1 MSIHTSIKYIFITG
15 GVVSSLGK
23 GITAASIGQLL
34 ESRGIKI
41 ALMKLDPY
49 LNVDPGTMNPFQHGE
64 VYVTD
69 DGAETDLDLGH
80 YYRFTN
86 SPLSRA
92 SNATSGQIYDAV
104 IKRERKGDYLGKT
117 VQVIPHVT
125 DEIKARI
132 LAAAH
137 QETGTQV
144 VLVEIGGTIGD
155 IESLPFLEA
164 IRQFRYERPKDCI
177 NIHLTYVPFLK
188 AAGEVKTKPTQHSV
202 QALREIGIIPDMIL
216 CRCENPLPEEIK
228 EKISLFCHVPKEAV
242 IDEIDVAHTI
252 YEVPLELH
260 RQGLDTMI
268 CQNLGLKAGAPD
280 FSKWQKMV
288 AALISSEIRPK
299 EKIRVGIVGKY
310 MDHQDAYK
318 SVFEALQ
325 HGAIAA
331 GVDLEIRRFESD
343 RIVENG
349 SIEKVIGGCDGYLV
363 PGGFGERGWEG
374 KVLTAR
380 YCRTKKIPYFG
391 LCLGMQVMIVE
402 FARGVLGLSEAHS
415 TEVDP
420 NTPDPV
426 ISMLSEQRN
435 IENLGGTMRL
445 GAYPCEL
452 KKDSLALQAY
462 GKKIVWE
469 RHRHRYEF
477 NNRYKPEFEKQGML
491 FSGTL
496 EQGDLCEI
504 AEIPSHPWMLGVQFH
519 PEFKSKPL
527 DPHPLFRE
535 FVAAMIVSKKKGT
548 WEESRRLTLA

>member
-1 MSIHTSIKYIFITG
+1 MLIKYIFVTG

-23 GITAASIGQLL
+23 GLTAAAIGQLL
-34 ESRGIKI
+34 ESRGLKI
-41 ALMKLDPY
+41 ALLKLDPY

-80 YYRFTN
+80 YYRYTN

-92 SNATSGQIYDAV
+92 SNSTSGQIYESV

-125 DEIKARI
+125 DEIKTRI
-132 LAAAH
+132 LACGH
-137 QETGTQV
+137 QEKDIQV
-144 VLVEIGGTIGD
+144 VIVEIGGTVGD

-177 NIHLTYVPFLK
+177 NIHLTYVPYLK

-202 QALREIGIIPDMIL
+202 QGLREIGISPDLIL
-216 CRCENPLPEEIK
+216 CRCEDALTDEIK
-228 EKISLFCHVPKEAV
+228 AKISLFCNVPHDAV
-242 IDEIDVAHTI
+242 IDEKDVEHSI
-252 YEVPLELH
+252 YEVPLDLH
-260 RQGLDTMI
+260 RQGLDEMV
-268 CQNLGLKAGAPD
+268 CKMLDLKSTPPD
-280 FSKWQKMV
+280 LSRWEKMLHT
-288 AALISSEIRPK
+288 ALNPK
-299 EKIRVGIVGKY
+299 GKVVVGIVGKY

-318 SVFEALQ
+318 SVFEALE

-331 GVDLEIRRFESD
+331 GVELEIRKFESD

-349 SIEKVIGGCDGYLV
+349 SVDNAIAGCDGYVV

-380 YCRTKKIPYFG
+380 YCRENKIPYFG

-402 FARGVLGLSEAHS
+402 FARHVLGLTKAHS
-415 TEVDP
+415 TEVDR
-420 NTPDPV
+420 NTPEPV
-426 ISMLSEQRN
+426 ISMLTEQKKIQN
-435 IENLGGTMRL
+435 MGGTMRL
-445 GAYPCEL
+445 GAYPCEI
-452 KKDSLALQAY
+452 KKGTLAFDAY
-462 GKKIVWE
+462 GHSLIHE

-477 NNRYKPEFEKQGML
+477 NNEYKQAFEEKGMV
-491 FSGTL
+491 FSGKL
-496 EQGDLCEI
+496 QHGELCEI
-504 AEIPSHPWMLGVQFH
+504 SEIPSHPWMLGVQFH

-527 DPHPLFRE
+527 DPHPLFRD
-535 FVAAMIVSKKKGT
+535 FIKTLKDLSKRTMLKK
-548 WEESRRLTLA
+548 ELAQKTI

>member
-1 MSIHTSIKYIFITG
+1 MNIKYIFVTG

-23 GITAASIGQLL
+23 GLTAASIGQLL
-34 ESRGIKI
+34 ESRGVQI
-41 ALMKLDPY
+41 AMLKLDPY

-80 YYRFTN
+80 YYRYTH

-92 SNATSGQIYDAV
+92 SNATSGQIYDTV
-104 IKRERKGDYLGKT
+104 IKKERKGDYLGKT
-117 VQVIPHVT
+117 VQVVPHVT

-132 LAAAH
+132 LACANQQKGIEA
-137 QETGTQV
+137 V
-144 VLVEIGGTIGD
+144 IVEIGGTIGD

-216 CRCENPLPEEIK
+216 CRCEETLHEEIK
-228 EKISLFCHVPKEAV
+228 AKISLFCNVPQEAV
-242 IDEIDVAHTI
+242 MDEKDVARSI
-252 YEVPLELH
+252 YEVPLDLH
-260 RQGLDTMI
+260 RQGLDEKI
-268 CQNLGLKAGAPD
+268 CKMLGLKIGTAD
-280 FSKWQKMV
+280 LSRWEKMLHTV
-288 AALISSEIRPK
+288 LQPK
-299 EKIRVGIVGKY
+299 KKVVVGIVGKY

-331 GVDLEIRRFESD
+331 EVELEIRRFESD

-349 SIEKVIGGCDGYLV
+349 SVEKTIGGCDGYLV

-374 KVLTAR
+374 KILTAQ
-380 YCRTKKIPYFG
+380 YCRTKGIPYFG

-402 FARGVLGLSEAHS
+402 FARHVLKLEKAHS
-415 TEVDP
+415 TEVDK
-420 NTPDPV
+420 NTPHPV
-426 ISMLSEQRN
+426 ISMLTEQKK

-445 GAYPCEL
+445 GAYPCSV
-452 KKDSLALQAY
+452 KKGTLAFKAY
-462 GKKIVWE
+462 GKSLIWE

-477 NNRYKPEFEKQGML
+477 NNQYKKAFEEMGMV
-491 FSGTL
+491 FSGHL
-496 EQGDLCEI
+496 ENGDLCEI
-504 AEIPSHPWMLGVQFH
+504 SEVTEHPWMLGVQFH

-527 DPHPLFRE
+527 DPHPLFRD
-535 FVAAMIVSKKKGT
+535 FIQMAALASN
-548 WEESRRLTLA
+548 ESRSAILAQSAR